1 MVWHSRDLLKRARM
15 YMPVRFGWW
24 RTCTVLDSQRN
35 ESYSVFEGSWKV
47 WKRTRWP
54 DWSLTWMSFF
64 KESFRGLGVLPEQNC
79 KNWSLDET
87 ELISL
92 HYENR
97 ALLPD
102 NFAKDIVLQD
112 NHRSCGPFALKDPEL
127 TIVPDSC
134 IYQVPLAALADGGD
148 RFVSET
154 FRIRIVPSLMTLRLT
169 QDSPL

>member
-1 MVWHSRDLLKRARM
+1 M
-15 YMPVRFGWW
+15 
-24 RTCTVLDSQRN
+24 
-35 ESYSVFEGSWKV
+35 
-47 WKRTRWP
+47 
-54 DWSLTWMSFF
+54 
-64 KESFRGLGVLPEQNC
+64 
-79 KNWSLDET
+79 DET

-92 HYENR
+92 HIENR

-154 FRIRIVPSLMTLRLT
+154 FRIRIVPSLMTLRLI

>member
-1 MVWHSRDLLKRARM
+1 M
-15 YMPVRFGWW
+15 
-24 RTCTVLDSQRN
+24 
-35 ESYSVFEGSWKV
+35 
-47 WKRTRWP
+47 
-54 DWSLTWMSFF
+54 
-64 KESFRGLGVLPEQNC
+64 
-79 KNWSLDET
+79 DET

-102 NFAKDIVLQD
+102 NYAKDVVLRD

-134 IYQVPLAALADGGD
+134 IYQIPLAALADGGD

-154 FRIRIVPSLMTLRLT
+154 FRIRIGPSLMTLRLI
-169 QDSPL
+169 QDSPYKRQRGPGS

>member
-1 MVWHSRDLLKRARM
+1 MKNMYCFGFSKKRELFCFWRVLKSLEKDAVTGLVPDL
-15 YMPVRFGWW
+15 G
-24 RTCTVLDSQRN
+24 
-35 ESYSVFEGSWKV
+35 E
-47 WKRTRWP
+47 
-54 DWSLTWMSFF
+54 FF
-64 KESFRGLGVLPEQNC
+64 KDSFRGLGVLPEQ
-79 KNWSLDET
+79 NWSLDET

-102 NFAKDIVLQD
+102 NDAKDIKKKSSLVLPD

-127 TIVPDSC
+127 TIIPDSC

-154 FRIRIVPSLMTLRLT
+154 FRIRIVPSLMTLRLI

>member
-1 MVWHSRDLLKRARM
+1 M
-15 YMPVRFGWW
+15 
-24 RTCTVLDSQRN
+24 
-35 ESYSVFEGSWKV
+35 
-47 WKRTRWP
+47 
-54 DWSLTWMSFF
+54 
-64 KESFRGLGVLPEQNC
+64 
-79 KNWSLDET
+79 DET

-102 NFAKDIVLQD
+102 NYAKDVVLRD

-134 IYQVPLAALADGGD
+134 IYQIPLAALADGGD

-154 FRIRIVPSLMTLRLT
+154 FRIRIVPSLMTLRLI
-169 QDSPL
+169 QDSPPINVREALEAKIKTPGEYLSRKKGRLNLAVLESVVE

>member
-1 MVWHSRDLLKRARM
+1 MDK
-15 YMPVRFGWW
+15 
-24 RTCTVLDSQRN
+24 
-35 ESYSVFEGSWKV
+35 
-47 WKRTRWP
+47 
-54 DWSLTWMSFF
+54 
-64 KESFRGLGVLPEQNC
+64 
-79 KNWSLDET
+79 T

-92 HYENR
+92 HCENR

-102 NFAKDIVLQD
+102 NDAKDIKKKSSLVLQD

-154 FRIRIVPSLMTLRLT
+154 FGIRIVPSLMTLRLLR
-169 QDSPL
+169 DSPPQTSTGRQLPLNVREALEAKIKTPGEYLSRKKGRLNLAVLESVVE